1 MTDKEFWEFAKDKS
15 IINLS
20 DAIKKY
26 YDNKYR
32 LFNENAEFIYSTFEQ
47 FHDVAYYYDK
57 KHNIIVET
65 RYYIGD

>member
-1 MTDKEFWEFAKDKS
+1 MTSKEFWEFAKDKC
-15 IINLS
+15 IINSS

-32 LFNENAEFIYSTFEQ
+32 LFNDNAEFIYSTFEP

-57 KHNIIVET
+57 NNNIIIET